1 MIPLC
6 ERCTLAFGSGAM
18 YKDLR
23 LFIGAALLVLP
34 FSVVAQQPPHQV
46 VRATVVDGD
55 TVAVIR
61 LPEANVNERL
71 RPKDRRAQARFDKL
85 TRNVVKTYPYAR
97 VTKELL
103 NEYQHDL
110 AQIERS
116 GDQDLYVKL
125 AEAELRAEFEAEVK
139 ELTTSQGRVLIKLI
153 DRETGSTSYAL
164 VKQLKGGFQAWVWQG
179 VAQLFGNDLKDE
191 YDASGEDHMIEL
203 IVQRIERG
211 ELAVAARGP
220 HTAKAQARLEKRKAR
235 LYRKYGLPHEPVT
248 TK

>member
-1 MIPLC
+1 M
-6 ERCTLAFGSGAM
+6 R
-18 YKDLR
+18 
-23 LFIGAALLVLP
+23 
-34 FSVVAQQPPHQV
+34 PPEPI
-46 VRATVVDGD
+46 VR
-55 TVAVIR
+55 
-61 LPEANVNERL
+61 
-71 RPKDRRAQARFDKL
+71 F
-85 TRNVVKTYPYAR
+85 RNVVKTYPYAR

-103 NEYQHDL
+103 SEYEHDL
-110 AQIERS
+110 AQIERN

-191 YDASGEDHMIEL
+191 YDAQGEDRMIEV